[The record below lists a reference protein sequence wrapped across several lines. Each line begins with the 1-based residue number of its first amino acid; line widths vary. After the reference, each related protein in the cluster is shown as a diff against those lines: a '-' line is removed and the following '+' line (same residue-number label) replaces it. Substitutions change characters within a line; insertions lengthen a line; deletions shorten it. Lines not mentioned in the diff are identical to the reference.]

1 MLRPWYLLTWIG
13 VAAGCGEPTT
23 KVPDAGVPDAPPA
36 VDSALEV
43 RPATPLV
50 TVPLGLPT
58 DTPFTCVRTATG
70 ETITATWSLDADTIG
85 TIAAT
90 GVFSAN
96 AERGGRI
103 TVTCADDAGVMAS
116 TQLTVRLYH
125 LQDEGVPDAE
135 KDMLRNSTPTADD
148 WKILYP
154 YDETIFPRNIPSP
167 ELHVS
172 PGTAVA
178 TAYYVHAETEFYE
191 FEGFFPAA
199 TPARLKMAQVGWDGF
214 ARSVPNQRVA
224 FSVTK
229 LAGTETFGPLVVNM
243 RIADA
248 KLHGAIYYAT
258 YDSPIANS
266 NGAVLRTSGDFNTP
280 ELVSGGCTTCHS
292 VSADGTTLAAANHS
306 GPGGTFDLATGTATS
321 IWQNPEEAAFPAL
334 FPRGGQVFVQNA
346 VPGQGWPPNTPGSS
360 GTTASKLF
368 LRDGTPVLDSG
379 IESTY
384 AQTPAFSL
392 DGTMLA
398 FTNRTPT
405 ETNGQWPGGLGLFN
419 YDAATKKFSGFQSL
433 ATPPAGRQ
441 YAWPS
446 FTPQND
452 WLIFQDG
459 VGEDLATWSGNT
471 GRLKAMSLADRSIH
485 DLAALNGD
493 AYVPAGARDIDKNYM
508 PSAQPFPSGGYIWVA
523 FVSRRTYGNILTGTE
538 DATKRIWVAAID
550 ATITPGTDPSHPA
563 FYLGGQELT
572 SGNTRPQWAM
582 LPGKA
587 DGAAC
592 ETGDECAGGY
602 CRADVCSSSA
612 GGTCAAEYE
621 RCTAASDC
629 CDAAQ
634 ACVFGYCARTT
645 P

>member
-1 MLRPWYLLTWIG
+1 MVLRARYLFIICIS
-13 VAAGCGEPTT
+13 VAAGCGESNT
-23 KVPDAGVPDAPPA
+23 KLPDAPLV

-43 RPATPLV
+43 RPATPIV
-50 TVPLGLPT
+50 TVPLGAPS

-70 ETITATWSLDADTIG
+70 ETIMATWSLDTDAVG

-96 AERGGRI
+96 ARRGGRV

-116 TQLTVRLYH
+116 TQLTLRLYH
-125 LQDEGVPDAE
+125 LQDEGVPDAD

-178 TAYYVHAETEFYE
+178 NAYYVHASTEFYE
-191 FEGFFPAA
+191 YEGFFPAA
-199 TPARLKMAQVGWDGF
+199 TPARLKMAQAGWDGF
-214 ARSVPNQRVA
+214 AVSVPNQRVQ
-224 FSVTK
+224 FSITK
-229 LAGTETFGPLVVNM
+229 LAGTATYGPVVVNM

-258 YDSPIANS
+258 YDSPIAQN
-266 NGAVLRTSGDFNTP
+266 NGAILRTSGDFNTP

-292 VSADGTTLAAANHS
+292 IGADGTTMAAANHA
-306 GPGGTFDLATGTATS
+306 GTGGIFDLTTGTATNV
-321 IWQNPEEAAFPAL
+321 WQNAEEAAFPAL

-346 VPGQGWPPNTPGSS
+346 LPGQNWPPNTPGSS
-360 GTTASKLF
+360 SVVTASKLF
-368 LRDGTPVLDSG
+368 LRDGTPVPDSG
-379 IESTY
+379 IETTY

-392 DGTMLA
+392 DGKLLA
-398 FTNRTPT
+398 FTNRNPT
-405 ETNGQWPGGLGLFN
+405 GTNGVWPGGLGLLN

-433 ATPPAGRQ
+433 ATPPTGRQ
-441 YAWPS
+441 YSWPS
-446 FTPQND
+446 FLPQND
-452 WLIFQDG
+452 WLVFQDG
-459 VGEDLATWSGNT
+459 VGEDLATWAGNT
-471 GRLKAMSLADRSIH
+471 GRLKAMNLADRSIH
-485 DLAALNGD
+485 DLATLNGD
-493 AYVPAGARDIDKNYM
+493 AYVPAGERDIGKNYM
-508 PSAQPFPSGGYIWVA
+508 PSVQPFPSGGYIWVA
-523 FVSRRTYGNILTGTE
+523 FVSRRTYGNILTGPQDT
-538 DATKRIWVAAID
+538 TKRIWVAAID
-550 ATITPGTDPSHPA
+550 ATITPGVDPSHPA

-587 DGAAC
+587 DGATCA
-592 ETGDECAGGY
+592 TGDECAGGY
-602 CRADVCSSSA
+602 CRADVCSSSS
-612 GGTCAAEYE
+612 GGSCAVEYD

-629 CDAAQ
+629 CDTAH
-634 ACVFGYCARTT
+634 ACLFGYCARTT